1 MEIRQGKKKIHCSR
15 KYVIPRQKATIQGDY
30 LGVDHSENQYISQ
43 NFWRRERKVLYYLI
57 PFCRFDWTDFLTSCL
72 KWL

>member
-1 MEIRQGKKKIHCSR
+1 MEIRQEKKKIHCSR
-15 KYVIPRQKATIQGDY
+15 KYVIPRQKATIQGDC

-43 NFWRRERKVLYYLI
+43 SFWRRERKVLYYLI
-57 PFCRFDWTDFLTSCL
+57 PFCSFDWTDFLTSCL